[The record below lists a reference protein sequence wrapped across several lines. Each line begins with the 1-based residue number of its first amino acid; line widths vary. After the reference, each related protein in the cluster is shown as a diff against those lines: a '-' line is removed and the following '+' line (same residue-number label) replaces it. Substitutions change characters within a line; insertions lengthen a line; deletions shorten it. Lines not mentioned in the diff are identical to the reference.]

1 MTGSKYGDNKL
12 TITLLL
18 HRDNPRFL
26 YLDKQWV
33 DDLLEAEWDSKDK
46 NGNSSLVYLFG
57 SNQLND
63 FDFGCRRFKILM

>member
-12 TITLLL
+12 TITHLL
-18 HRDNPRFL
+18 HRDNSRFL

-46 NGNSSLVYLFG
+46 NGNSSLVYLFT
-57 SNQLND
+57 S
-63 FDFGCRRFKILM
+63 